1 MENTA
6 SFYLAN
12 VGSIPA
18 GRAINTGM
26 NILIIG
32 DSWGVPN
39 YPSPDPAVRHYGSLP
54 EHHTEFLLKNLGHNI
69 YNFAKNSGSNL
80 QSIYAARKF
89 LDSTDV
95 KVDWIIWFH
104 TEALR
109 DRSKIHLDDFY
120 IPVILEQL
128 YTIIYIEF
136 EKFRINAA
144 ADTIVIGGQAPVA
157 DCFYKIVNAT
167 HVIKDWRS
175 EILEQ
180 PLEPIHTLCHLDI
193 IEKSSDSIEY
203 KNRLMQNHDLILDL
217 KKSSDDFPD
226 NCHPGQQAHENLVY
240 RLQALIV

>member
-54 EHHTEFLLKNLGHNI
+54 EHHTEFLLKNLGHNT

-180 PLEPIHTLCHLDI
+180 TLDPIHTLCHLDLV
-193 IEKSSDSIEY
+193 EKSSDTMEY
-203 KNRLMQNHDLILDL
+203 KNALLKYHQHILDL
-217 KKSSDDFPD
+217 MNESEDFPD
-226 NCHPGQQAHENLVY
+226 HCHPGQHAHKKLVD